1 MFQANQHHAR
11 GASTTLCRVVCKVNL
26 ALVQELWLI
35 GGCIRGSCKLI
46 YDRIGSAPGAA
57 LLVDN
62 SVRHFLLTNFILRDL
77 VAMVIEVATA
87 VGGPGGGYRLC
98 MLCLCGNVNVMPM
111 NWSHGVNKRGESLSD

>member
-1 MFQANQHHAR
+1 MFQANQHHAK

-26 ALVQELWLI
+26 DLVQELWLI
-35 GGCIRGSCKLI
+35 GGCIRGLSCGSCKLI

-57 LLVDN
+57 ILVNN
-62 SVRHFLLTNFILRDL
+62 SVRHFPLTNFILRDL

-98 MLCLCGNVNVMPM
+98 ILPGQRECDANELEP
-111 NWSHGVNKRGESLSD
+111 WRQQTW